1 MRIIK
6 NIAKVGVLIVLSL
19 SCVEPYSISSIDF
32 DKAIVVEGRLT
43 DEQKVHY
50 VKLSY
55 TRPIGEEENAP
66 LSSATVWIEKD
77 DGSKIDFAETQAGYY
92 ESMEKIA
99 GVAGNSYR
107 LFFTTSEGKQY
118 QSNLQRLIASPPIDS
133 IYEAYAEQ
141 AHAKTGEIK
150 KGIQFFVDTHDETN
164 DARYYKYEWEET
176 YEVYAPFPSY
186 YEFFPNPDTAVART
200 EEVSPCYASAK
211 STSITLGTTAA
222 LTENRL
228 SEMPVRYITSETD
241 HLLNTYS
248 ILVRQY
254 VISPE
259 AYGFYREILE
269 NNHDNGSLFD
279 KQLGVVAGNIT
290 SMEDPDETV
299 LGFFEVAGVSERRA
313 FFKFEDLDKRFPWPK
328 PQYPCSGPDQ
338 LIRISTLDSLEYY
351 VKGKG
356 YGIVSAEYCNSSYCD
371 NKFSAMLAPRYCT
384 DCRFRGPA
392 VKPDFWIY

>member
-1 MRIIK
+1 MKIIK
-6 NIAKVGVLIVLSL
+6 NIIVGALIALGL
-19 SCVEPYSISSIDF
+19 SCVEPFSIHSISF

-43 DEQKVHY
+43 NEQKAHY

-55 TRPIGEEENAP
+55 TRPIEEKENVP
-66 LSSATVWIEKD
+66 LTSAVVWVEGV
-77 DGSKIDFAETQAGYY
+77 DGSKIEFTETTPGHY
-92 ESMEKIA
+92 ESIEKLS
-99 GVAGNSYR
+99 GVAGNSYQ

-118 QSNLQRLIASPPIDS
+118 QSNLQELIASPPIAR
-133 IYEAYAEQ
+133 IYEEYAE
-141 AHAKTGEIK
+141 KTNTKKGGIT
-150 KGIQFFVDTHDETN
+150 KGIQFFVDTYDETN
-164 DARYYKYEWEET
+164 TAQYYKYEWEET

-200 EEVSPCYASAK
+200 QDVSPCYASAK
-211 STSITLGTTAA
+211 STAITLGTTAT
-222 LTENRL
+222 LTESRL
-228 SEMPVRYITSETD
+228 SEVPVRYITSETD
-241 HLLNTYS
+241 QLLNVYS

-254 VISPE
+254 VISAD
-259 AYGFYREILE
+259 AYSFYREILE
-269 NNHDNGSLFD
+269 NNQDNESLFD
-279 KQLGVVAGNIT
+279 KQLGVVVGNIT
-290 SMEDPDETV
+290 SVEDPDETV

-313 FFKFEDLDKRFPWPK
+313 FFRFEELDKRFPWPK
-328 PQYPCSGPDQ
+328 AQYPCNGPDQ
-338 LIRISTLDSLEYY
+338 LIRIATLDSLEYY